1 MATERANRPYAGMNY
16 RVKIGDSDE
25 SSAAAGFS
33 EVSGLGLEVSIAEY
47 RAGNAPTNEPVKVPS
62 IVKTPDVTLKRGV
75 IGELEL
81 LHSWV
86 DALRNGD
93 EKARRNVT
101 IELMS
106 EDRSTV
112 GQTWRLFNAMI
123 MSYKGPSLTGTSADI
138 AVEEV
143 VLSAER
149 IEMS

>member
-25 SSAAAGFS
+25 NAAIAGFS
-33 EVSGLGLEVSIAEY
+33 EVSGLGLDVSVAEY

-62 IVKTPDVTLKRGV
+62 VVKVPDVTLKRGV

-81 LHSWV
+81 LHEWV

-93 EKARRNVT
+93 ESARRNVT
-101 IELMS
+101 IELLS

-112 GQTWRLFNAMI
+112 AQTWRLFNAMI

-138 AVEEV
+138 AIEEV
-143 VLSAER
+143 TLTSES
-149 IEMS
+149 IQMS

>member
-1 MATERANRPYAGMNY
+1 MATERNRPYVGMNY

-25 SSAAAGFS
+25 SAVAAGFS
-33 EVSGLGLEVSIAEY
+33 EVSGLGLDISIAEY
-47 RAGNAPTNEPVKVPS
+47 RAGNAPTNEPVKVPA
-62 IVKTPDVTLKRGV
+62 VAKTPDVTLKRGV

-81 LHSWV
+81 LHEWAN
-86 DALRNGD
+86 ALRNGD
-93 EKARRNVT
+93 ETARRNVT
-101 IELMS
+101 IELMA

-112 GQTWRLFNAMI
+112 GQTWRLFNTMI

>member
-33 EVSGLGLEVSIAEY
+33 EVSGLGQDISIAEY
-47 RAGNAPTNEPVKVPS
+47 RAGNAPTNEPVKVPTV
-62 IVKTPDVTLKRGV
+62 VKTPDVTLKRGV

-81 LHSWV
+81 LHEWLN
-86 DALRNGD
+86 ALRNGD
-93 EKARRNVT
+93 ESARRNVT

-112 GQTWRLFNAMI
+112 GQTWRLFNTMI
-123 MSYKGPSLTGTSADI
+123 MSYKGPSLSGTSADI

-149 IEMS
+149 IDIS

>member
-1 MATERANRPYAGMNY
+1 MATERLNRPYAGVNF

-25 SSAAAGFS
+25 NSATAGFS
-33 EVSGLGLEVSIAEY
+33 EVSGLGLDVSIAEY
-47 RAGNAPTNEPVKVPS
+47 RAGNAPTNEPVKVPA

-81 LHSWV
+81 LHEWA

-93 EKARRNVT
+93 ESARRNVT
-101 IELMS
+101 IELLS

-112 GQTWRLFNAMI
+112 AQTWRLFNAMI

-143 VLSAER
+143 VLSPER

>member
-1 MATERANRPYAGMNY
+1 MATLRANRPYAGMNY
-16 RVKIGDSDE
+16 RVKIGDADE
-25 SSAAAGFS
+25 TAATAGFS
-33 EVSGLGLEVSIAEY
+33 EVSGLGLDVSIAEY
-47 RAGNAPTNEPVKVPS
+47 RAGNSATNEPVKVPA

-81 LHSWV
+81 LHEWV

-93 EKARRNVT
+93 ESARRNVT

-106 EDRSTV
+106 EDRSSV
-112 GQTWRLFNAMI
+112 AQSWRLFNAMI

-149 IEMS
+149 IEMG

>member
-1 MATERANRPYAGMNY
+1 MATERNRPYVGMNF

-25 SSAAAGFS
+25 SSVAAGFS
-33 EVSGLGLEVSIAEY
+33 EVSGLGLDVSIAEY
-47 RAGNAPTNEPVKVPS
+47 RAGNAPTNEPIKVPAV
-62 IVKTPDVTLKRGV
+62 VKTPDVTLKRGV
-75 IGELEL
+75 IGELAL
-81 LHSWV
+81 LHEWV
-86 DALRNGD
+86 NALRNGD
-93 EKARRNVT
+93 ESARRNVT

-112 GQTWRLFNAMI
+112 GQTWRLLNTMI
-123 MSYKGPSLTGTSADI
+123 MSYKGPSLTGTNANI